1 MIDLEENKRKLQ
13 EIKNR
18 FLSLENSIG
27 KIEELEQQLKLLED
41 KTLSQDFWNDTKN
54 SNIVLKEIKEVKGK
68 YTSLKNIK
76 QEIAN
81 LIEMNEFLLLDND
94 EELSIELAKNTFAL
108 VKEIEKL
115 EIRMYLSGKYDKN
128 NAIITLHPGAGG
140 TESQDW
146 VQMLYRMY
154 SRWAAN
160 NRLYLKRNR
169 ISRAVMKQV

>member
-27 KIEELEQQLKLLED
+27 KIEELEKQLKLLED

-94 EELSIELAKNTFAL
+94 EELTIELAKNTFTL

-140 TESQDW
+140 TESQYW

>member
-27 KIEELEQQLKLLED
+27 KIEELEKQLKLLED

-94 EELSIELAKNTFAL
+94 EELSIELAKNTFTL